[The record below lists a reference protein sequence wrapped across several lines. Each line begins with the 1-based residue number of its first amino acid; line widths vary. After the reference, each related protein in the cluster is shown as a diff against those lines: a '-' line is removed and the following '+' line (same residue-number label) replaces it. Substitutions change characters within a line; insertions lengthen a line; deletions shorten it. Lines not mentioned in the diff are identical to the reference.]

1 MTKRAFLLGILVGAS
16 SCLPLAA
23 FAQTEQS
30 PATPPQPA
38 QTAPAAK
45 QADVTKANAD
55 HVIVKGDVLTVTVM
69 RHPEFSSEYS
79 ITDDGALN
87 ILGVGNLAV
96 IGKTVAT
103 VSTDI
108 VEALKQRLKKPEVY
122 INVKTLVEKVS
133 VGGDVKSPGPLDF
146 RPGWHVSEYISAAG
160 GLNNLLQ
167 PSDCEAV
174 VTRVGG
180 KQERYSVLDVLQNRN
195 NANTELKPGDI
206 VVVVAVESIPVF
218 VSGEVETPGVIQ
230 VRKDRAGILQAL
242 SMAGGVKMTAAI
254 TQVKIVRSS
263 GAEVM
268 VNLGPAILRGE
279 DTANLPRLESGD
291 LILVPQI
298 QAHYSVLGAVA
309 TPGLIPIRDPKQTL
323 RMSDV
328 IAAAKADPSHARL
341 SRVQL
346 VRMVNGKEQRTSYD
360 IGKYF
365 KTGDPKENPQIMDG
379 DMVYV
384 PDVNETKTAAYVSGL
399 SIAAILFRLFGG

>member
-1 MTKRAFLLGILVGAS
+1 MTKRGFLLGILVGAS

-23 FAQTEQS
+23 VAQAGQT
-30 PATPPQPA
+30 PATP
-38 QTAPAAK
+38 APAVQAAQAVK
-45 QADVTKANAD
+45 QADSTKANAD
-55 HVIVKGDVLTVTVM
+55 HVIIKGDVLTVTVM
-69 RHPEFSSEYS
+69 RHPEFSSDYP
-79 ITDDGALN
+79 ITDDSALN
-87 ILGVGNLAV
+87 VLGVGNLSV
-96 IGKTVAT
+96 VGKTVAS
-103 VSTDI
+103 VSAEI

-133 VGGDVKSPGPLDF
+133 VGGDVKSPGQLDA
-146 RPGWHVSEYISAAG
+146 RPGWHVSEYLSAAG

-167 PSDCEAV
+167 PGECEAV
-174 VTRVGG
+174 VTRVDG

-195 NANTELKPGDI
+195 NANPELKPGDV
-206 VVVVAVESIPVF
+206 VVVVAVEAIPVF
-218 VSGEVETPGVIQ
+218 VSGEVQTPGVIQ

-254 TQVKIVRSS
+254 TQVKIVRS
-263 GAEVM
+263 GGGEVI

-279 DTANLPRLESGD
+279 DTANLPKLESGD

-298 QAHYSVLGAVA
+298 QAHYSVLGAVS
-309 TPGLIPIRDPKQTL
+309 TPGLVPIRDPQQPI

-341 SRVQL
+341 SKVQL

-365 KTGDPKENPQIMDG
+365 KTGDPKENPQIVDG

-384 PDVNETKTAAYVSGL
+384 PDVNETKTATYVSGL
-399 SIAAILFRLFGG
+399 SIAAVLFRLFGK